1 MDEHYDL
8 CVIGAGTAGFAAAE
22 RARRDGRSVLIVSG
36 PGDLG
41 GTCIRRGCMPAK
53 TLFAA
58 SERLGEVESA
68 DELGVHAPAPRAD
81 LPAIIARKRE
91 LVEYFAEDRVAELE
105 RYPLARGWARF
116 VAHDALE
123 VDGRRIEAERFIIAT
138 GSHIVAPPIDGLT
151 AAEYLTSDDALELT
165 RVPPSLAILGGGPVG
180 CEFAQY
186 FARLGARVTLLQEE
200 PTLLR
205 QEDED
210 VARAVEA
217 ALVAEGIGVRT
228 GCVVRRCARAGA
240 ERVLSLC
247 GVDNTGDAGR
257 ASELRVAAIVLAS
270 NRVANVDRLALDA
283 AGVAR
288 SAHGIAVDAFLATTN
303 PRVYA
308 AGDVLGRRFLVH
320 TAEYAGKL
328 AAHNAFTREPRAAD
342 FDRWEAHA
350 VYTQPQVAVAGL
362 TERVCRARGLAV
374 RVRRHPFRD
383 VGKAVVAGDPEGFIK
398 MIADGDGTIL
408 GIALVGDGASELI
421 GEGIALIEHRAKTRD
436 VAGMPHLHPT
446 MSEIYARVAENFESQ
461 ECEVEEFEAEDFE
474 AGDAQRVSA

>member
-1 MDEHYDL
+1 
-8 CVIGAGTAGFAAAE
+8 
-22 RARRDGRSVLIVSG
+22 
-36 PGDLG
+36 
-41 GTCIRRGCMPAK
+41 MPAK

-68 DELGVHAPAPRAD
+68 DELGVRAPAPRAD

-105 RYPLARGWARF
+105 RFPLARGWARF
-116 VAHDALE
+116 VAEDAIE
-123 VDGRRIEAERFIIAT
+123 VEGRRIKARRFVIAT
-138 GSHIVAPPIDGLT
+138 GSHVVAPPVDGL
-151 AAEYLTSDDALELT
+151 ADAGYLTSDDALDLT

-210 VARAVEA
+210 VGRALEA
-217 ALVAEGIGVRT
+217 ALTAEGIDVRT
-228 GCVVRRCARAGA
+228 GCVVRRCAREGGD
-240 ERVLSLC
+240 RVLSVFGAD
-247 GVDNTGDAGR
+247 GVSGV
-257 ASELRVAAIVLAS
+257 SELRVAAIVLAS
-270 NRVANVDRLALDA
+270 NRVPNVDRLALDV

-288 SAHGIAVDAFLATTN
+288 SADGIAVDAFLATTN
-303 PRVYA
+303 PRIYA

-320 TAEYAGKL
+320 AAEYAGRL
-328 AAHNAFTREPRAAD
+328 AAQNAFAREPRAAN

-362 TERVCRARGLAV
+362 TERDCRARGVAV

-383 VGKAVVAGDPEGFIK
+383 VGKAVVAGEPEGFVK
-398 MIADGDGTIL
+398 MIVGGDGTIL
-408 GIALVGDGASELI
+408 GIALVGEGASELI
-421 GEGIALIEHRAKTRD
+421 GEGIALIEHRATARE
-436 VAGMPHLHPT
+436 VAEMPHLHPT
-446 MSEIYARVAENFESQ
+446 MSEIYARVAED
-461 ECEVEEFEAEDFE
+461 FEAEKAAAEDV
-474 AGDAQRVSA
+474 QPISV